1 MAKRPSKIL
10 RVAVAVLAG
19 RVVDNKLAK
28 IGLIVQFN
36 SVILQLPMLY

>member
-10 RVAVAVLAG
+10 RETVAVLAG
-19 RVVDNKLAK
+19 RVVDNKLAM

-36 SVILQLPMLY
+36 SFILQIEIL